1 MKMKLTL
8 ICLLSTAM
16 IAVAFARSPPEPPK
30 IRHHIPT
37 IYDDQYDLENVN
49 PHLYDDYEFGELDIL
64 EIIETIEEI
73 IGKIKEFIKKIG
85 RK

>member
-1 MKMKLTL
+1 
-8 ICLLSTAM
+8 M

-49 PHLYDDYEFGELDIL
+49 PHLYDDEFLGNTDLDDLIEFIH
-64 EIIETIEEI
+64 EIE
-73 IGKIKEFIKKIG
+73 GKIHSFINKITKG
-85 RK
+85 RKSPMHD

>member
-49 PHLYDDYEFGELDIL
+49 PHLYDDEFLGNTDLDDLI
-64 EIIETIEEI
+64 EIMIEEI
-73 IGKIKEFIKKIG
+73 DSLIKKFTG
-85 RK
+85 RRK

>member
-16 IAVAFARSPPEPPK
+16 IAVAFARSPLKLKNHPY
-30 IRHHIPT
+30 IRT

>member
-16 IAVAFARSPPEPPK
+16 IAVAFASPK
-30 IRHHIPT
+30 NHLTR
-37 IYDDQYDLENVN
+37 YDDQYDLENVN
-49 PHLYDDYEFGELDIL
+49 PHLYEFDELDIL